1 MGPSVSLSTLCK
13 NKGVTLSILFF
24 LHTMTPSHYYIICI
38 HLLLESNIQDKY
50 ISLFGVL
57 LHIRAHNGPVK
68 VNFLMK
74 TLHFK

>member
-1 MGPSVSLSTLCK
+1 MGPFASLSMLYNNNT
-13 NKGVTLSILFF
+13 VTLSTLFF
-24 LHTMTPSHYYIICI
+24 LHAMTPHHYIICI